1 MAFRRLEVARGVR
14 DAYWNV
20 VDAREKTAI
29 AERRRASAAT
39 LLQDLRGQAQ
49 SGQAGPL
56 EAKIAEA
63 DVRDADATL
72 AGRRS
77 ELKQTNLVKP

>member
-1 MAFRRLEVARGVR
+1 M
-14 DAYWNV
+14 
-20 VDAREKTAI
+20 
-29 AERRRASAAT
+29 
-39 LLQDLRGQAQ
+39 LQDLRGQAQ